1 MTFLPLLLGLLLV
14 AFLTGSDSLFYLA
27 YAIGG
32 LMLLS
37 FLWMRR
43 APQNLNAVRRV
54 PARAFFG
61 EEVPAELVVTN
72 QGRLPILW
80 LQLHESIPLPLHSPN
95 FERRV
100 VSLAPGEATAIR
112 YRLTC
117 SRRGY
122 YRLGPLQLRTGDF
135 FGLVP
140 DCEFNGEEESFIVYP
155 KVVPLRRLGLP
166 SRLPYGE
173 LPSKQR
179 IFEDPT
185 RYFGVRDYMPGDS
198 LRLINWKSSSGAR
211 ELQVRR
217 YQPAIALNALIL
229 LNLNLD
235 DYSPKARGD
244 AGERG
249 IVVAA
254 SVAAHLIEQ
263 RQPVGLGVLGLDAV
277 SRQVGLEVLPPLR
290 GRSHL
295 VRLLETLAR
304 AELAPAPPF
313 IPTLARATADL
324 GWGSSVVIV
333 APGTNERL
341 VDGLLGLR
349 RRGFNILFVATDP
362 QTPFVQLRGQ
372 LEQIGVAAFHITSE
386 KEMDVWR

>member
-1 MTFLPLLLGLLLV
+1 M
-14 AFLTGSDSLFYLA
+14 
-27 YAIGG
+27 
-32 LMLLS
+32 
-37 FLWMRR
+37 
-43 APQNLNAVRRV
+43 
-54 PARAFFG
+54 
-61 EEVPAELVVTN
+61 
-72 QGRLPILW
+72 
-80 LQLHESIPLPLHSPN
+80 
-95 FERRV
+95 
-100 VSLAPGEATAIR
+100 
-112 YRLTC
+112 
-117 SRRGY
+117 
-122 YRLGPLQLRTGDF
+122 
-135 FGLVP
+135 
-140 DCEFNGEEESFIVYP
+140 
-155 KVVPLRRLGLP
+155 
-166 SRLPYGE
+166 
-173 LPSKQR
+173 
-179 IFEDPT
+179 
-185 RYFGVRDYMPGDS
+185 
-198 LRLINWKSSSGAR
+198 
-211 ELQVRR
+211 
-217 YQPAIALNALIL
+217 
-229 LNLNLD
+229 
-235 DYSPKARGD
+235 
-244 AGERG
+244 
-249 IVVAA
+249 VAA

-277 SRQVGLEVLPPLR
+277 SRQVGLEMLPPLR